1 MVDNANPD
9 NLQSVPQRGAGPGEG
24 PAPVAGDGHSD
35 EHGHESAQGHG
46 HGNFLALALASVG
59 VVYGDIGTSPI
70 YALRESL
77 THAAGGGIQPSD
89 VIGVVS
95 LLIWALFVTVTLKY
109 VLFLMRAD
117 NKGEGGTL
125 ALMALAQ
132 NALGRRSSGV
142 IFLGILGAALFA
154 GDAII
159 TPAISVLSAVE
170 GLKLVTPFFEP
181 YVLVITVV
189 ILITLFSVQKSG
201 TARVANLF
209 SPIMILWF
217 GSIAVMGVTHIGDAP
232 EIFYAFNPFQGIHFL
247 FSHGLVG
254 FIILGSVFLAVTG
267 AEALYA
273 DMGHF
278 GRSPIQVAWIV
289 MVLPSLILNYL
300 GQGALILHDRE
311 AMENPFFLMAPQ
323 WALLPLVVLATLAT
337 VIASQATITGAF
349 SLARQAIQ
357 LGLLPRLD
365 IQHTS
370 STQEGQI
377 YIPRVNMLMLM
388 GVLLLVFMFKS
399 SSSLAAAYGIAVT
412 ASLVVDSCLA
422 YVVVSRL
429 WHWPRW
435 GTGLLVGSFMT
446 IELAFFSSN
455 LIKLADGGWVPV
467 LLGIAMVV
475 IMWTWMRG
483 TRLLESRV
491 RRDSI
496 PMTSLIRMLEKGK
509 TTRVAGTAV
518 FLTSDPEV
526 APAAL
531 MHNLKHNKVLHERV
545 FIISVKTLDMPRVPQ
560 QHRYEIEYLSADFT
574 RIRLNYGFME
584 SPRVPAALASLRK
597 AGLKYDIM
605 TTSFFLGRRTI
616 KISSHSDMP
625 RWQDKLFIM
634 LSRQAANATDFFA
647 IPTDRVVE
655 LGAQVTV

>member
-1 MVDNANPD
+1 MVDPD
-9 NLQSVPQRGAGPGEG
+9 KPDTQNSSRGAASPAAHEAVHGPG
-24 PAPVAGDGHSD
+24 D
-35 EHGHESAQGHG
+35 EHGHGHG
-46 HGNFLALALASVG
+46 HSNLLALSLASVG

-77 THAAGGGIQPSD
+77 THAAGSGIQPSD
-89 VIGVVS
+89 VVGVVS

-132 NALGRRSSGV
+132 NALGRRSAGV
-142 IFLGILGAALFA
+142 LFLGIMGAALFS

-170 GLKLVTPFFEP
+170 GLKLVTPLFEP

-209 SPIMILWF
+209 SPIMLLWF
-217 GSIAVMGVTHIGDAP
+217 GSIAVMGFTHIGDAP
-232 EIFYAFNPFQGIHFL
+232 EIFYAFNPLQGIYFL
-247 FSHGLVG
+247 LSHGLIG

-278 GRSPIQVAWIV
+278 GRFPIQIAWIAL
-289 MVLPSLILNYL
+289 VLPSLILNYL
-300 GQGALILHDRE
+300 GQGALILHNPE

-323 WALLPLVVLATLAT
+323 WALLPLVILATLAT

-365 IQHTS
+365 IHHTS

-377 YIPRVNMLMLM
+377 YIPRVNHLMLM
-388 GVLLLVFMFKS
+388 GVLVLVFMFKS

-509 TTRVAGTAV
+509 TTSVAGTAV

-545 FIISVKTLDMPRVPQ
+545 FIISVKTLDMPRVPP
-560 QHRYEIEYLSADFT
+560 HNRYEIEYLSPDFT

-625 RWQDKLFIM
+625 RWQDQLFIS